1 MNTSAAIAAALL
13 FASGPATAAELKIVD
28 IKAFLYF
35 EHAGKLSDNIVG
47 APPFENVA
55 KGGGADHDPAT
66 AILFDLTFA
75 GDRRA
80 GSVLDQED
88 FVLNSVGAEDEIREG
103 LCVTIW
109 PVRLDWVTPTVAV
122 AYLGDAFWSLYANK
136 KTPVRRA
143 NRGWICTTGLFSRGG
158 RQRA

>member
-47 APPFENVA
+47 AQPFENVA

-103 LCVTIW
+103 LVRDDLAGAAGLGHADGCGRVFGRCV
-109 PVRLDWVTPTVAV
+109 LVAV
-122 AYLGDAFWSLYANK
+122 
-136 KTPVRRA
+136 R
-143 NRGWICTTGLFSRGG
+143 
-158 RQRA
+158 